1 MKCRSL
7 VTLKTREFHI
17 RKGEVYEF
25 KVFGV
30 DVKDSTG
37 IVGDLETPYK
47 AVVITNEKNESFT
60 TNPTWFFENFIT
72 LEEERDQKLNE
83 ILR

>member
-25 KVFGV
+25 KLYRITS
-30 DVKDSTG
+30 KDIDNRTKSH
-37 IVGDLETPYK
+37 PYTS
-47 AVVITNEKNESFT
+47 VVITNENNKSFT
-60 TNPTWFFENFIT
+60 TNQEWFSENFIT

-83 ILR
+83 ILK